1 MAAGEAKVVTEIQNE
16 NDARVRME
24 PRSPGVSRKMVD
36 PKTLAAKPMV
46 QEAIYE
52 TSRPTRLFP
61 DGTPPKEMI
70 EEEPVLPSGSPG
82 QLSQDLLGLPD
93 WLQGVH
99 FEEADGV
106 EPEAMKSLADY
117 KSVKDAAKALVH
129 SKKQIGKMASEKT
142 GLTRQIEDLLKR
154 PAQPEVQAASAEET
168 QKALKAISENFLDDI
183 PGNITKLVETVQ
195 KMTAA
200 QAQGTINRL
209 GESVEAGQVEA
220 LFLGYPGLVANA
232 EDAAKVDDLAS
243 QSHAKTTLGKYK
255 QGLSEFAKQKGYAQ
269 GESYS
274 APVNL
279 EPAPKTAPVS
289 RTAEKKKVYNRMWLQ
304 QQSVNNPDWYRANQP
319 EIMTAYAEGRVR

>member
-1 MAAGEAKVVTEIQNE
+1 MAAGEAKVVSEIQNE

-24 PRSPGVSRKMVD
+24 PRAPGVSRRIID
-36 PKTLAAKPMV
+36 PKTLAVKPMA
-46 QEAIYE
+46 QEAVYE

-61 DGTPPKEMI
+61 ATTPPKEI
-70 EEEPVLPSGSPG
+70 VEEEPALPSGSPG
-82 QLSQDLLGLPD
+82 QLSQDLLNLPD
-93 WLQGVH
+93 WLKDVT

-106 EPEAMKSLADY
+106 EPSAMKSLADY
-117 KSVKDAAKALVH
+117 KSVKDAAKALIH
-129 SKKQIGKMASEKT
+129 SKRQIGKMASEKT
-142 GLTRQIEDLLKR
+142 GLERQVEDLLKR
-154 PAQPEVQAASAEET
+154 PAQPDIPPATPEET
-168 QKALKAISENFLDDI
+168 QKSLKAISENFLDDI
-183 PGNITKLVETVQ
+183 PGNIMKLVETVQ
-195 KMTAA
+195 KMTAT

-232 EDAAKVDDLAS
+232 EDAAKVDELAS
-243 QSHAKTTLGKYK
+243 QSKAKTTLGKYK

-279 EPAPKTAPVS
+279 EPAPKTAPVT
-289 RTAEKKKVYNRMWLQ
+289 RTATTKKVYNRLWLQ